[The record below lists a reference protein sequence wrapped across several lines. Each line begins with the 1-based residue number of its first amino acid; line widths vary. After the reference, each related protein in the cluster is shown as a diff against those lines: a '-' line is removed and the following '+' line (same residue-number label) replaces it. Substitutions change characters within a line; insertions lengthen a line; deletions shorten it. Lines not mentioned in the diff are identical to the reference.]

1 MAVQYKYNPY
11 APQYMQTKKDPFA
24 KELTDKEKAI
34 KSLESQKLNLE
45 KRLKDIGGG
54 PDTRN
59 FLEKALN
66 LKQDQSFL
74 MDFIEVI
81 NRPLETVKGF
91 ISGTVDDD
99 ITTNPYKE
107 AIKGFTGER
116 GMTSFTDTIAKHL
129 LNFDDQD
136 ITGGTRFVLDLAGD
150 IALDPLTYV
159 PAGTFSKALKKVMK
173 FGSAK
178 VKVADVII
186 DGVNNANKIINTA
199 KQVDNLGKATAEAV
213 EAQGRI
219 LTKKAFQKKLDA
231 IEAVAKSTKKLRGG
245 ISEVGSADYLQDML
259 RRYAKEFDLDPNKFY
274 VMLEGTEVIEGTTR
288 KVKDI
293 AIYYQAAEDQ
303 IVRLTRS
310 EAKKIVGKK
319 GAFATSTKLDL
330 TDIDAVLKGVA
341 MPDKPSLGRQ
351 FLESVKDIDIR
362 FKGQKPKK
370 LVKYL
375 KESIQ
380 KGTDETLGILNDLDL
395 YKTVKDSKGKY
406 ILNEEAYK
414 KVTEGVKQIFFDDL
428 VASGVGHITFDIG
441 LKSGNQFISLTIPTA
456 KKYLSFTG
464 RIASPTGKKITK
476 GFRNFFKEFNAT
488 AAKVKGKNLLKVSL
502 ATTDAKQIKEFAE
515 GLLGKADFTVDKVK
529 TTLKSYTIDKANNII
544 FEYTTK
550 DVGKKGLLSNIV
562 FKGPEGKILTP
573 SELFKIDESAEV
585 LSNLIKEQAPKMEEF
600 SLLDRISSAADVPE
614 SIRKTIPYLTPA
626 ASLLRDSLTGIKKAF
641 NAKYKI
647 TKEVA
652 TKISKIGGKK
662 QAFVN
667 TKLQRMLS
675 LLDDLPAGVADAKEK
690 VFNIIESGAT
700 LTKTGYRSVRKYS
713 PADFFKDI
721 RIALGGKE
729 GFIFLPEFADEI
741 SKKNFL
747 TSMNKA
753 YRSALGIRGNTKIFD
768 VIQVGGSYRLKLTSK
783 FDPEVFVSNFKK
795 IMSSENIANKT
806 LDFGKI
812 AFDDDTLKFWRENED
827 LIKNIKDLRDELT
840 ATIQEDLGFY
850 GMAEIFEGKQGYL
863 PHMLTEEALKA
874 KQGVLPAV
882 RDRFAVEKADFLKG
896 RKYPGTAAE
905 INRAYKAFY
914 DTPQNLFDL
923 DIQNGLENMIEVV
936 SETMEQ
942 HEMLDLFLKNAD
954 ENGKSFF
961 QVIDNTQEAA
971 AVLGQDFKVLKG
983 GFKAEFPKM
992 YDALDPRTR
1001 EVLERAFANKGFGQ
1015 PNKAQALQSTAYNY
1029 MKKLERAYVDLPSF
1043 IKTYDKFLNT
1053 WKSVTL
1059 ITPGYHS
1066 KNFLGNGFN
1075 SYLSGM
1081 GLFDQFKYY
1090 PAAFK
1095 DKLIYSRVGKSIAEI
1110 NPQSVR
1116 KTLGAQRVKE
1126 LAFRGIPL
1134 ERIDLFDAED
1144 LIKLGIKDVDA
1155 RAYKR
1160 MYNFMESGASQ
1171 SHRGVRD
1178 LESVKLKNKKGK
1190 NLTQKVVR
1198 FNYNAA
1204 EAADDFQRYALYRWQ
1219 YDKTYKSAL
1228 KEGLNKVEAGIKA
1241 SGEAT
1246 EKVAEALFD
1255 YSHLTSFE
1263 QEYMK
1268 RLFPFYTFFK
1278 NNLIFQTKNI
1288 LKRPGQY
1295 ARVGRAYKGYV
1306 ESVAGM
1312 EVDDMPDYMAENMW
1326 LPIPIRV
1333 KRNDKDAIAF
1343 LKTNLPMS
1351 DYLQFVENPFR
1362 EGANFVTTPIK
1373 LFFEL
1378 GTGREVFTGRQL
1390 DRPIERPQTGVLP
1403 QIRDRAGSLTLP
1415 NSVLQKIAGDFGL
1428 RVPMNY
1434 LSVILDIAD
1443 TATGAQ
1449 SFEEGVGDFMQ
1460 RMGLVGIQTEENL
1473 RLTELYQQLEKLRG
1487 RRSLYQT
1494 QTGQRLPTQ
1503 QRSQP
1508 VTGVPG
1514 LDEYLSGLR

>member
-107 AIKGFTGER
+107 AVKGFTGER

-159 PAGTFSKALKKVMK
+159 PTGTFSKTLKKVMK
-173 FGSAK
+173 FGSMK

-231 IEAVAKSTKKLRGG
+231 IKTVAEKTKKLAGG
-245 ISEVGSADYLQDML
+245 VSEVGSANYLQDML
-259 RRYAKEFDLDPNKFY
+259 RRYAKEFDLDPEKFY
-274 VMLEGTEVIEGTTR
+274 VMLEGTDVIEGTTR

-293 AIYYQAAEDQ
+293 AIYYEAAEDQ
-303 IVRLTRS
+303 VVRLTRS
-310 EAKKIVGKK
+310 EAKKIVGKV
-319 GAFATSTKLDL
+319 GAFATNTKLDL

-351 FLESVKDIDIR
+351 FLESVKDVDIR

-370 LVKYL
+370 LVQYL
-375 KESIQ
+375 KQSMQ
-380 KGTDETLGILNDLDL
+380 KGTDETLSILNDLDL

-441 LKSGNQFISLTIPTA
+441 LKTTGSHFISLTIPTA

-464 RIASPTGKKITK
+464 RIASPTGKKITQGFKKYFK
-476 GFRNFFKEFNAT
+476 GFNAT
-488 AAKVKGKNLLKVSL
+488 VAKAKVKGKSVLKVSL
-502 ATTDAKQIKEFAE
+502 ASADKKAITNFAE
-515 GLLGKADFTVDKVK
+515 SLIGKAEFTIDGVK
-529 TTLKSYTIDKANNII
+529 TTLKNYTIDKANNII

-550 DVGKKGLLSNIV
+550 DVGKRGLVSNIV

-652 TKISKIGGKK
+652 TKISKIGGRK

-667 TKLQRMLS
+667 SKLQRMLS
-675 LLDDLPAGVADAKEK
+675 LLDDLPSGVADAKEK

-700 LTKTGYRSVRKYS
+700 LTKKGYNSIRKYS

-741 SKKNFL
+741 SKRNFL

-753 YRSALGIRGNTKIFD
+753 YRSALGIKGNTKIFD
-768 VIQVGGSYRLKLTSK
+768 VVQVGGSYRLKLTSK
-783 FDPEVFVSNFKK
+783 FDPEIFVSNFKK
-795 IMSSENIANKT
+795 IMSTENIANKT

-812 AFDDDTLKFWRENED
+812 AIDDDTLKFWRENED
-827 LIKNIKDLRDELT
+827 LLKNIKDLRDELT

-896 RKYPGTAAE
+896 RK
-905 INRAYKAFY
+905 
-914 DTPQNLFDL
+914 
-923 DIQNGLENMIEVV
+923 
-936 SETMEQ
+936 
-942 HEMLDLFLKNAD
+942 
-954 ENGKSFF
+954 
-961 QVIDNTQEAA
+961 
-971 AVLGQDFKVLKG
+971 
-983 GFKAEFPKM
+983 
-992 YDALDPRTR
+992 
-1001 EVLERAFANKGFGQ
+1001 
-1015 PNKAQALQSTAYNY
+1015 
-1029 MKKLERAYVDLPSF
+1029 
-1043 IKTYDKFLNT
+1043 
-1053 WKSVTL
+1053 
-1059 ITPGYHS
+1059 
-1066 KNFLGNGFN
+1066 
-1075 SYLSGM
+1075 
-1081 GLFDQFKYY
+1081 
-1090 PAAFK
+1090 
-1095 DKLIYSRVGKSIAEI
+1095 
-1110 NPQSVR
+1110 
-1116 KTLGAQRVKE
+1116 
-1126 LAFRGIPL
+1126 
-1134 ERIDLFDAED
+1134 
-1144 LIKLGIKDVDA
+1144 
-1155 RAYKR
+1155 
-1160 MYNFMESGASQ
+1160 
-1171 SHRGVRD
+1171 
-1178 LESVKLKNKKGK
+1178 
-1190 NLTQKVVR
+1190 
-1198 FNYNAA
+1198 
-1204 EAADDFQRYALYRWQ
+1204 
-1219 YDKTYKSAL
+1219 
-1228 KEGLNKVEAGIKA
+1228 
-1241 SGEAT
+1241 
-1246 EKVAEALFD
+1246 
-1255 YSHLTSFE
+1255 
-1263 QEYMK
+1263 
-1268 RLFPFYTFFK
+1268 
-1278 NNLIFQTKNI
+1278 
-1288 LKRPGQY
+1288 
-1295 ARVGRAYKGYV
+1295 
-1306 ESVAGM
+1306 
-1312 EVDDMPDYMAENMW
+1312 
-1326 LPIPIRV
+1326 
-1333 KRNDKDAIAF
+1333 
-1343 LKTNLPMS
+1343 
-1351 DYLQFVENPFR
+1351 
-1362 EGANFVTTPIK
+1362 
-1373 LFFEL
+1373 
-1378 GTGREVFTGRQL
+1378 
-1390 DRPIERPQTGVLP
+1390 
-1403 QIRDRAGSLTLP
+1403 
-1415 NSVLQKIAGDFGL
+1415 
-1428 RVPMNY
+1428 
-1434 LSVILDIAD
+1434 
-1443 TATGAQ
+1443 
-1449 SFEEGVGDFMQ
+1449 
-1460 RMGLVGIQTEENL
+1460 
-1473 RLTELYQQLEKLRG
+1473 
-1487 RRSLYQT
+1487 
-1494 QTGQRLPTQ
+1494 
-1503 QRSQP
+1503 
-1508 VTGVPG
+1508 
-1514 LDEYLSGLR
+1514 